1 MDFKELKS
9 KKLFKEYSLIV
20 PYEDFDKEIN
30 HKIEK
35 IIPNVSLPGFRKGK
49 APLNIVKKKYEESVF
64 NEVIQ
69 SLINLKTAEIIKE
82 KKLNLFRQPKIDLKK
97 FNKNQPLEFELK
109 FDLQPEIE
117 LQDFKKIK
125 LTKYE
130 IKFSKKDL
138 DNQYKLF
145 ISNQKNFSRIKTNR
159 FAKKGDK
166 ITINFKTDNQDVPE
180 YLRSQNNLPID
191 TDLEQEILPKLNKE
205 ILSKLKEGDTKKI
218 NIDLSILLKNDKLK
232 KVIYDIS
239 IVSIEEK
246 TKFEINKEY
255 LEKNGFKSEEDLKE
269 VLKNNTIR
277 QYEQG
282 VKEIEKKQLMDFL
295 NKTYKFD
302 LPEGVLEEDFEEI
315 WQRLE
320 NAKKNNNMD
329 ADDKVLSDDKLKNRY
344 KKISER
350 RVRLAVLLQ
359 FIAKEFEISISQE
372 ELNLGIKQYASQYP
386 GQEKEILEYIN
397 KNPNSIESI
406 RGPLLEQKII
416 DNIISKADIT
426 KKSINDEQY
435 KKLEQETFD
444 IKRDKL

>member
-1 MDFKELKS
+1 MDLKEVKS

-20 PYEDFDKEIN
+20 PYEDFDREIN

-69 SLINLKTAEIIKE
+69 SLINLKTADIIKE
-82 KKLNLFRQPKIDLKK
+82 KKFELFRQPKIDLKK
-97 FNKNQPLEFELK
+97 FKKNQPLEFGLK
-109 FDLQPEIE
+109 FDLQPEIK

-138 DNQYKLF
+138 EDQYKLF
-145 ISNQKNFSRIKTNR
+145 ISNQKNFTRIKKNR

-166 ITINFKTDNQDVPE
+166 VTVNFKTDNQDVPE
-180 YLRSQNNLPID
+180 YLRFQNNLPID
-191 TDLEQEILPKLNKE
+191 TDLEQEILPNLNKE

-218 NIDLSILLKNDKLK
+218 NIDLSVLLKNEKLNK
-232 KVIYDIS
+232 IIYDIS

-246 TKFEINKEY
+246 IKFEVSKEY
-255 LEKNGFKSEEDLKE
+255 LDQNGFKSEEDLKD

-295 NKTYKFD
+295 NKEYQFD
-302 LPEGVLEEDFEEI
+302 LPFGVLEDDFNEI
-315 WQRLE
+315 
-320 NAKKNNNMD
+320 
-329 ADDKVLSDDKLKNRY
+329 
-344 KKISER
+344 
-350 RVRLAVLLQ
+350 
-359 FIAKEFEISISQE
+359 
-372 ELNLGIKQYASQYP
+372 
-386 GQEKEILEYIN
+386 
-397 KNPNSIESI
+397 
-406 RGPLLEQKII
+406 
-416 DNIISKADIT
+416 
-426 KKSINDEQY
+426 
-435 KKLEQETFD
+435 
-444 IKRDKL
+444 

>member
-1 MDFKELKS
+1 MDLKEVKS

-30 HKIEK
+30 HKIET
-35 IIPNVSLPGFRKGK
+35 ILPNVSLPGFRKGK

-69 SLINLKTAEIIKE
+69 SLINLKTADIIKE
-82 KKLNLFRQPKIDLKK
+82 KKFDLFRQPKIDLKK
-97 FNKNQPLEFELK
+97 FEKNQPLEFELK
-109 FDLQPEIE
+109 FDLQPEIK

-138 DNQYKLF
+138 DDQYKLF
-145 ISNQKNFSRIKTNR
+145 ISNQKNFSRIKKNR

-166 ITINFKTDNQDVPE
+166 ITINFKTDNEDVPE
-180 YLRSQNNLPID
+180 YLRYQNNLPID
-191 TDLEQEILPKLNKE
+191 TNLEQEILPNLNKE

-218 NIDLSILLKNDKLK
+218 NIDLSVLLKNEKLK
-232 KVIYDIS
+232 KIIYDIS
-239 IVSIEEK
+239 IISIEEK
-246 TKFEINKEY
+246 IKFEVTREY
-255 LEKNGFKSEEDLKE
+255 LEQNGFKSEEDLKE

-277 QYEQG
+277 QYDQG

-315 WQRLE
+315 WKRLE

-329 ADDKVLSDDKLKNRY
+329 ADDKVLSDDDLKNRY

-359 FIAKEFEISISQE
+359 FIAKEFKITISQE

-386 GQEKEILEYIN
+386 GQEKGILEYIN

>member
-1 MDFKELKS
+1 MDLKEVKS

-30 HKIEK
+30 HKIET
-35 IIPNVSLPGFRKGK
+35 ILPNVSLPGFRKGK

-69 SLINLKTAEIIKE
+69 SLINLKTADIIKE
-82 KKLNLFRQPKIDLKK
+82 KKFDLFRQPKIDLKK
-97 FNKNQPLEFELK
+97 FEKNQPLEFELK
-109 FDLQPEIE
+109 FDLQPEIK

-138 DNQYKLF
+138 DDQYKLF
-145 ISNQKNFSRIKTNR
+145 ISNKKNFSRIKKNR

-166 ITINFKTDNQDVPE
+166 ITINFKTDNEDVPE
-180 YLRSQNNLPID
+180 YLRYQNNLPID
-191 TDLEQEILPKLNKE
+191 TNLEQEILPNLNKE

-218 NIDLSILLKNDKLK
+218 NIDLSVLLKNEKLK
-232 KVIYDIS
+232 KIIYDIS
-239 IVSIEEK
+239 IISIEEK
-246 TKFEINKEY
+246 IKFEVTREY
-255 LEKNGFKSEEDLKE
+255 LEQNGFKSEEDLKE

-277 QYEQG
+277 QYDQG

-315 WQRLE
+315 WKRLE

-329 ADDKVLSDDKLKNRY
+329 ADDKVLSDDDLKNRY

-359 FIAKEFEISISQE
+359 FIAKEFKITISQE

-386 GQEKEILEYIN
+386 GQEKGILEYIN

>member
-1 MDFKELKS
+1 MDLKEVKS

-69 SLINLKTAEIIKE
+69 SLINLKTADIIKE
-82 KKLNLFRQPKIDLKK
+82 KKFDLFRQPKIDLKK
-97 FNKNQPLEFELK
+97 FEKNQPLEFELK
-109 FDLQPEIE
+109 FDLQPEIK

-138 DNQYKLF
+138 DDQYKLF
-145 ISNQKNFSRIKTNR
+145 ISNQKNFSRIKKNR

-191 TDLEQEILPKLNKE
+191 TDLEQEILPDLNKE
-205 ILSKLKEGDTKKI
+205 IISKLKEGDTKKI
-218 NIDLSILLKNDKLK
+218 NIDLSALLKNEKLK
-232 KVIYDIS
+232 KIIYDIS
-239 IVSIEEK
+239 IVSIEERI
-246 TKFEINKEY
+246 KFEVSKEY
-255 LEKNGFKSEEDLKE
+255 LEQNGFKSEEDLKD

-282 VKEIEKKQLMDFL
+282 VKEIEKKQLMDLL

-320 NAKKNNNMD
+320 NAKKNNTMD
-329 ADDKVLSDDKLKNRY
+329 PDDKVLSDDKLKNRY

-359 FIAKEFEISISQE
+359 FIAKEFKITISQE

-386 GQEKEILEYIN
+386 GQEKGILEYIN

-416 DNIISKADIT
+416 DNIISKADIN